1 MDFDLSREHE
11 LLRKAVRE
19 FAEQKITPK
28 VLELDEKGP
37 FPYDI
42 VRQMGEMGLIGIVN
56 SKQYGGTA
64 MGHLARMIIVE
75 ELSRVYPSLGFFF
88 QAGNLLMYAL
98 ESFGNEEQKNKYL
111 PELCKGMKVSG
122 FAVTEQSGGSD
133 PSAMMTIAIPDV
145 DGWVING
152 RKTLITN
159 AEVSHF
165 LGFIAKTGDS
175 YSVFLVE
182 KGTPGYEVT
191 RRESRPGLRSI
202 PVNELAFTNCRIP
215 KGNLV
220 GQEGRGM
227 GVAITTISVIG
238 RIAAAAVALGA
249 AQGAYEEALKFSKE
263 RILYGK
269 PISNLQAIQFM
280 LVDMQTDIE
289 AARWLVYRPAWLLDQ
304 GKSPRDAG
312 VEIARAKLIAVDMA
326 IRNCLKAQQIMGA
339 YGQSPEYRVEMYLR
353 DVLELLSA
361 GGTQEIMRATI
372 GRAIT
377 A

>member
-1 MDFDLSREHE
+1 MDFSLSREHE

-19 FAEQKITPK
+19 FAEQKIAPK
-28 VLELDEKGP
+28 VLELDEKGT
-37 FPYDI
+37 FPYDF
-42 VRQMGEMGLIGIVN
+42 VEQMGQMGLIGIIN

-64 MGHLARMIIVE
+64 MGHVARMIIVE
-75 ELSRVYPSLGFFF
+75 ELSRIYPSLGFFF

-98 ESFGNEEQKNKYL
+98 ESFGNEEQRNKYL
-111 PELCKGMKVSG
+111 PELCKGTKVSG
-122 FAVTEQSGGSD
+122 FAVTEQGGGSD
-133 PSAMMTIAIPDV
+133 PSAMMTIATPDV
-145 DGWVING
+145 NGWVING

-159 AEVSHF
+159 ADVSHL
-165 LGFIAKTGDS
+165 LGLVAKTGDS
-175 YSVFLVE
+175 FSVFFVE
-182 KGTPGYEVT
+182 KGTPGYEIT
-191 RRESRPGLRSI
+191 RRESRSGLRSI
-202 PVNELAFTNCRIP
+202 PVNELAFTHCKIG

-227 GVAITTISVIG
+227 GVSIATISVIG
-238 RIAAAAVALGA
+238 RTAAAAVALGA
-249 AQGAYEEALKFSKE
+249 AQGAYDCALKFCNE
-263 RILYGK
+263 RILYGR

-304 GKSPRDAG
+304 GKSPREVG
-312 VEIARAKLIAVDMA
+312 VEIARAKLLAVDMA
-326 IRNCLKAQQIMGA
+326 IRNCLKAQQVMGA

-353 DVLELLSA
+353 DVLELLTA
-361 GGTQEIMRATI
+361 GGTQEIMRVII